1 MVSGHSSDTAHTVNA
16 SPMVGINLSDG
27 RLIPLNKLHIY
38 LRKRKSLILEWRRD
52 GIEDLCFTIDSN
64 SLQIWSE
71 DVRGWIKQHYSKKE

>member
-1 MVSGHSSDTAHTVNA
+1 
-16 SPMVGINLSDG
+16 MVGINLSDG

-38 LRKRKSLILEWRRD
+38 LRKTKTLIIEWRKE

-71 DVRGWIKQHYSKKE
+71 DVARMDKTTLQQERISHEQTLFYRV